1 MHGTSGQLQITRRWE
16 QRNKKTKEQNND
28 AARKAPE
35 ALGRG
40 SWHRMNLTIGTVF
53 FSSGIMTRWQRR
65 LFSESKVSF
74 SIYFGMR
81 S

>member
-40 SWHRMNLTIGTVF
+40 SWHRLNLTIGIVF

-65 LFSESKVSF
+65 LFSEAKVSF

-81 S
+81 A